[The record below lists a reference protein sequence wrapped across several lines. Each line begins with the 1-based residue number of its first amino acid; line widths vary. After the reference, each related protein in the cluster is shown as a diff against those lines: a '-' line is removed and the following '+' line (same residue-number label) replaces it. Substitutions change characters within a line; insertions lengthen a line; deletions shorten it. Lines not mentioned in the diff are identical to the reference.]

1 MAERPEVVAAA
12 PVNDVE
18 RIAIPEWKRADLE
31 GRSAWH
37 AIRVWVAPG
46 EGIPEAEWHQA
57 IGAHLMTGYEEPPP
71 LGAAHVAQYSFIY
84 VSAARDALPV
94 DEELPDDASEAV
106 GYLRDGVIVLP

>member
-1 MAERPEVVAAA
+1 MAAA
-12 PVNDVE
+12 PVDDVE

-57 IGAHLMTGYEEPPP
+57 IGAHLLTGYAEPPP
-71 LGAAHVAQYSFIY
+71 LGAEHVARYSF
-84 VSAARDALPV
+84 VHVAAPRDAMPV
-94 DEELPDDASEAV
+94 DGELPDDASQAV
-106 GYLRDGVIVLP
+106 GCLRDGTIVLP